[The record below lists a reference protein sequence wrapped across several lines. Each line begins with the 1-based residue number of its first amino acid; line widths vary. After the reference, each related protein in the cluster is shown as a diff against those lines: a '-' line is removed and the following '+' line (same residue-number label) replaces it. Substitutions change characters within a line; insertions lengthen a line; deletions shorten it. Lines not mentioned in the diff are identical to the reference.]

1 MRRRSFVPFLRLW
14 WTVCAVAAL
23 ALLPGCS
30 KSGPS
35 GNVQA
40 SAFDSAPADVKQL
53 WNDAMSSWKAHHFAQ
68 AADKFVAVKG
78 RSGELSAPQVEALT
92 RAIDEFGSETFKAAN
107 NGDAEA
113 TKAVLALKGS
123 GRR

>member
-1 MRRRSFVPFLRLW
+1 M
-14 WTVCAVAAL
+14 AAL

-53 WNDAMSSWKAHHFAQ
+53 WGDGMSAWKAHHFAD
-68 AADKFVAVKG
+68 AANKFVSLKA
-78 RSGELSAPQVEALT
+78 RSGELSVPQVDALT
-92 RAIDEFGSETFKAAN
+92 RAMDEFGQESFKAAN

-113 TKAVLALKGS
+113 TKAVLALKGAG